1 MEKVTHDATN
11 RLIIVTDSP
20 AGGLITIDVLS
31 ELYSASKREWLADDT
46 LNRLTFPW
54 VPEGGTVLPSG
65 QTTPRSFIL
74 RDPWKLRP
82 YEADHNL
89 VLTGNVFAET
99 GSLTVPTLGNFRVE
113 ILSVFDVGLGDPPIL
128 VGGNGA
134 RTLQRVI
141 RYGDEWMPLGRG
153 GMALGDRIQELQELA
168 AKEGRAPIP
177 VSIFGTSP
185 DPAEVELRVKEG
197 ASRVVFNVRPAPAD
211 QALPK
216 LDQLAEIAGKFS

>member
-1 MEKVTHDATN
+1 MEKVTHDAAN

-89 VLTGNVFAET
+89 ILTGNVFADT

-113 ILSVFDVGLGDPPIL
+113 ILSVFDVGLGDP
-128 VGGNGA
+128 
-134 RTLQRVI
+134 
-141 RYGDEWMPLGRG
+141 
-153 GMALGDRIQELQELA
+153 RIQRTVDLLEADEEFTATTATRKL
-168 AKEGRAPIP
+168 K
-177 VSIFGTSP
+177 GTST
-185 DPAEVELRVKEG
+185 VLLQKTVSGG
-197 ASRVVFNVRPAPAD
+197 A
-211 QALPK
+211 
-216 LDQLAEIAGKFS
+216 IANPPITLTE